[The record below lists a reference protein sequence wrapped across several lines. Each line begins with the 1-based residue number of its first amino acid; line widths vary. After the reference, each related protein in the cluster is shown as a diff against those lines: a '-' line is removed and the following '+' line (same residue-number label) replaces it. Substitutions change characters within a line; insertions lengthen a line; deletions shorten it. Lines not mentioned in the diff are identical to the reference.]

1 VTVADGPAKG
11 RAGEHSKEK
20 IEMESRIPQDIERQ
34 VFDVIVIGAGING
47 AGVARDAAMRGLRVL
62 LLDKGDI
69 SSGTTQWAT
78 RLIHGGLRYLE
89 HYEFALVRESLRDRE
104 ALLHIAPH
112 LVKPLGFLVPI
123 YDRNSN
129 GPLIIRL
136 GMNLYDTLSYDKSM
150 ARHKMLGRKKVEER
164 EPGLNP
170 EGLKAAAFYY
180 DAQVEYAERVAVE
193 NAISARDHGATI
205 VTYANVEHLIIENN
219 DVKGV
224 EFTDVFTGKS
234 HEVRAPVTV
243 NVAGPWVD
251 EVLEELQ
258 KPGTDKNV
266 GRFMGGTKG
275 SHLIVDPFPGA
286 PKGEA
291 LYVEARKD
299 GRPYFIV
306 PWNGRYLIGTTDLR
320 YEENLDYV
328 KASEEEIQYLLDE
341 TNYVIPGARL
351 SREDVLFTYSGVRPL
366 PYNPEGETGGVTRSH
381 VVFDHA
387 TGGSAAG
394 GKVKSQSA
402 ELPRVGGLLS
412 IIGGKLTTYLNLSR
426 QTTDAVFKKLDR
438 KGPKSTSRKTPLP
451 GSETSDFAAF
461 AAGFRA
467 ASPLPEVLRE
477 RLLKLYGVRAA
488 EVLKVGEEDPDLL
501 TPLSPIES
509 VETALI
515 GAEVIWAFREEMA
528 QTLSDVLLRRTMAG
542 YGPRVALDVAEPAA
556 QVAVEHLGWDE
567 ERAEREVREY
577 REWVERYTPKEYR
590 DREMSQA

>member
-1 VTVADGPAKG
+1 MP
-11 RAGEHSKEK
+11 
-20 IEMESRIPQDIERQ
+20 SRIPQDIERQ
-34 VFDVIVIGAGING
+34 AFDVIVVGAGING

-104 ALLHIAPH
+104 ALLHVAQH

-123 YDRNSN
+123 YDRSSR
-129 GPLIIRL
+129 GPLMIRL
-136 GMNLYDTLSYDKSM
+136 GMHVYDTLSFDKSM
-150 ARHKMLGRKKVEER
+150 DRHEMLSRKQVEER
-164 EPGLNP
+164 EPGLNA

-193 NAISARDHGATI
+193 NAISAHHHGATVI
-205 VTYANVEHLIIENN
+205 TYANVENLIVEND

-224 EFTDVFTGKS
+224 EFTDVFEGDRYS
-234 HEVRAPVTV
+234 VRAPVTV

-251 EVLEELQ
+251 EILADLQ
-258 KPGTDKNV
+258 RPGTHKDV

-275 SHLIVDPFPGA
+275 SHLIVDYFPGA
-286 PKGEA
+286 PKDEA
-291 LYVEARKD
+291 LYIEARED

-306 PWNGRYLIGTTDLR
+306 PWNGRYLIGTTDIR
-320 YEENLDYV
+320 YEGNLDYV
-328 KASEEEIQYLLDE
+328 SASEEEIQYLLDE
-341 TNYVIPGARL
+341 TNHVIPGAGL
-351 SREDVLFTYSGVRPL
+351 SREDVLYTYSGVRPL

-387 TGGSAAG
+387 KGGSAAG

-402 ELPRVGGLLS
+402 ELPPVGGLLS
-412 IIGGKLTTYLNLSR
+412 IVGGKLTTYLNLSR
-426 QTTDAVFKKLDR
+426 QTVDAVFKKLHR
-438 KGPKSTSRKTPLP
+438 KAPRSTSRKIPLP
-451 GSETSDFAAF
+451 GSETPDFESF
-461 AAGFRA
+461 AAGYKS
-467 ASPLPEVLRE
+467 ASTLPEVLSE
-477 RLLKLYGVRAA
+477 RLLKLYGVRTA
-488 EVLKVGEEDPDLL
+488 EVLRMGEEDPELL

-515 GAEVIWAFREEMA
+515 GAEVIWALREEMA
-528 QTLSDVLLRRTMAG
+528 ETLSDVLLRRTMAG
-542 YGPRVALDVAEPAA
+542 YGPRVGLDVAEAA
-556 QVAVEHLGWDE
+556 AEVAVKHVGWDR

-577 REWVERYTPKEYR
+577 REWIARYTPREFR
-590 DREMSQA
+590 DRESSRA

>member
-1 VTVADGPAKG
+1 M
-11 RAGEHSKEK
+11 S
-20 IEMESRIPQDIERQ
+20 SRIPQDIERQ
-34 VFDVIVIGAGING
+34 VFDLIVVGAGING
-47 AGVARDAAMRGLRVL
+47 AGIARDAAMRGLRVL

-104 ALLHIAPH
+104 AILHVAQH

-123 YDRNSN
+123 YDRSSR
-129 GPLIIRL
+129 GPLMIRL
-136 GMNLYDTLSYDKSM
+136 GMNVYDALSYDRSM
-150 ARHKMLGRKKVEER
+150 ERHKMLSRKKVEER
-164 EPGLNP
+164 EPGLNT

-193 NAISARDHGATI
+193 NAISARDNGATI
-205 VTYANVEHLIIENN
+205 ITYANVERLIMENGE
-219 DVKGV
+219 VRGV
-224 EFTDVFTGKS
+224 EFTDVFEG
-234 HEVRAPVTV
+234 ERYAARAPVTV

-251 EVLEELQ
+251 EILADLHR
-258 KPGTDKNV
+258 PGNDENV

-286 PKGEA
+286 PEGEA

-320 YEENLDYV
+320 YEGNLDHV
-328 KASEEEIQYLLDE
+328 SASEDEIQYLLDE
-341 TNYVIPGARL
+341 TNYVIPAAKL
-351 SREDVLFTYSGVRPL
+351 SREDVLFTYAGVRPL

-387 TGGSAAG
+387 KGGSVAG

-402 ELPRVGGLLS
+402 ELPQVGGLLS

-426 QTTDAVFKKLDR
+426 QTVDAVFEKLDR
-438 KGPKSTSRKTPLP
+438 KAPKSTSRKVPLP
-451 GSETSDFAAF
+451 GSETSDFEAF
-461 AAGFRA
+461 AAGFRS
-467 ASPLPEVLRE
+467 ASTIPEVLSG

-488 EVLKVGEEDPDLL
+488 EVLKVGEDDPELL
-501 TPLSPIES
+501 TPLSSIVS

-515 GAEVIWAFREEMA
+515 GAEVIWALREEMA

-542 YGPRVALDVAEPAA
+542 YGPRVGLDVAAAAA
-556 QVAVEHLGWDE
+556 QVAVKHLGWED

-577 REWVERYTPKEYR
+577 REWIERYTPKEFR
-590 DREMSQA
+590 DRESSRA

>member
-1 VTVADGPAKG
+1 MP
-11 RAGEHSKEK
+11 
-20 IEMESRIPQDIERQ
+20 SRIPQDIERQ
-34 VFDVIVIGAGING
+34 AFDLLVVGAGING
-47 AGVARDAAMRGLRVL
+47 SGIARDAAMRGLRVL

-89 HYEFALVRESLRDRE
+89 HFEFVLVRESLRDRE
-104 ALLHIAPH
+104 ALLHIAQH

-123 YDRNSN
+123 YDRSSR
-129 GPLIIRL
+129 GPLMIRL
-136 GMNLYDTLSYDKSM
+136 GMNLYDVLSYDRSM
-150 ARHKMLGRKKVEER
+150 DRHKMLSRKKVEDR

-193 NAISARDHGATI
+193 NAISARDNGATI
-205 VTYANVEHLIIENN
+205 ITYANVEHLIIEDG

-224 EFTDVFTGKS
+224 EFTDVLEGERYKA
-234 HEVRAPVTV
+234 RASVTV

-251 EVLEELQ
+251 EVLADLQ
-258 KPGTDKNV
+258 RPGTDENV
-266 GRFMGGTKG
+266 WRFMGGTKG

-320 YEENLDYV
+320 YEEDLDYV

-341 TNYVIPGARL
+341 TNYVIPEANL
-351 SREDVLFTYSGVRPL
+351 SREDVLYTYAGVRPL
-366 PYNPEGETGGVTRSH
+366 PYNPEGEAGGVTRSH

-387 TGGSAAG
+387 KGGSAAG

-402 ELPRVGGLLS
+402 ELPQVGGLLS
-412 IIGGKLTTYLNLSR
+412 IVGGKLTTYLNLSR
-426 QTTDAVFKKLDR
+426 QTVDAVFEKLDR
-438 KGPKSTSRKTPLP
+438 KAPKSTSRKVPLP
-451 GSETSDFAAF
+451 GSETSDFEAF
-461 AAGFRA
+461 AAGFKS
-467 ASPLPEVLRE
+467 ASTIPEILSS

-488 EVLKVGEEDPDLL
+488 EVLEVGEEDPELL
-501 TPLSPIES
+501 RPLSPIES

-528 QTLSDVLLRRTMAG
+528 ETLSDVLLRRTMAG
-542 YGPRVALDVAEPAA
+542 YGPRVGLDVADAA
-556 QVAVEHLGWDE
+556 AEVAVKHLGWDG

-577 REWVERYTPKEYR
+577 REWIERYTPKEFRYR
-590 DREMSQA
+590 DTSPA

>member
-1 VTVADGPAKG
+1 MT
-11 RAGEHSKEK
+11 
-20 IEMESRIPQDIERQ
+20 RQ
-34 VFDVIVIGAGING
+34 VLQNIENRSFDMILIGAGING
-47 AGVARDAAMRGLRVL
+47 SGIARDAAMRGLKVL

-104 ALLHIAPH
+104 AILHVAPH
-112 LVKPLGFLVPI
+112 LVRPLGFLVPV
-123 YDRNSN
+123 YDRSAR
-129 GPLIIRL
+129 GPLMIRL
-136 GMNLYDTLSYDKSM
+136 GMTLYDTLSFDKSM
-150 ARHKMLGRKKVEER
+150 ENHKMFNRSKTMER

-180 DAQVEYAERVAVE
+180 DAQLEYAERVAVE
-193 NAISARDHGATI
+193 NAVSARNHGATVI
-205 VTYANVEHLIIENN
+205 TYANVERLVQENG

-224 EFTDVFTGKS
+224 EFTDELGGEKYT
-234 HEVRAPVTV
+234 VRAPVTV

-251 EVLEELQ
+251 EVLKEMQPAGDDEEA
-258 KPGTDKNV
+258 

-320 YEENLDYV
+320 YDGDLDHV
-328 KASEEEIQYLLDE
+328 EATEDEIEYLLDE
-341 TNYVIPGARL
+341 TNYVIPQANL

-366 PYNPEGETGGVTRSH
+366 PFSPSGETGGVTRSH

-387 TGGSAAG
+387 KGGSAAG
-394 GKVKSQSA
+394 GKVKSASLKMPNF
-402 ELPRVGGLLS
+402 EGLIS

-426 QTTDAVFKKLDR
+426 QTTDAVYKKLGR
-438 KGPKSTSRKTPLP
+438 KAPKSQVRKTPLP
-451 GSETSDFAAF
+451 GGETSDFEAYAEGFKAAT
-461 AAGFRA
+461 
-467 ASPLPEVLRE
+467 SIPEVLSE
-477 RLLKLYGVRAA
+477 RLLKLYGVRAP
-488 EVLKVGEEDPDLL
+488 EVLAIAKDDPDLME
-501 TPLSPIES
+501 PLASDVTVQNGI
-509 VETALI
+509 I
-515 GAEVIWAFREEMA
+515 GAEIVWAFQEEMA
-528 QTLSDVLLRRTMAG
+528 ETLADVLLRRTMVG
-542 YGPRVALDVAEPAA
+542 YDANVALDVDEAAAEVAA
-556 QVAVEHLGWDE
+556 KHLGWDE

-577 REWVERYTPKEYR
+577 REWIERYNPKQF
-590 DREMSQA
+590 RERQSAGA